1 MNVLLVAPCFLIYGG
16 LYLRTRILTLDQEI
30 TALDTTIAT
39 QETTLNTQIYRLYR
53 LSPEEIATVEA
64 G

>member
-1 MNVLLVAPCFLIYGG
+1 MNRFYAPIGVANSRHSRP
-16 LYLRTRILTLDQEI
+16 
-30 TALDTTIAT
+30 ALDATIAA